1 MTVETFSQ
9 PSTHASGGM
18 HYSPPVDG
26 ENASFQILSDELA
39 ENSSLEGLL
48 TKVLSVRKLKYSKGD
63 VKLMLSDLKDVT
75 EIATKIVDQL
85 LGLNHLQLDQPK
97 DIQDVDQMTKIIK
110 ARVYKLKDAI
120 KNKKFRKHPQLLEL
134 TFLTAEE
141 FECLEHSF
149 NLNQGI
155 GSHSDSSVH
164 SDPVATCTPALVFAP
179 SPHPAPSLSPEP
191 NPHLATSPHLNPRK
205 QKPLNEI
212 KDRKYQRERS
222 EGDFLSFKEMALNQ
236 NIEVG
241 QLAGYFLQRQYYH
254 INR

>member
-1 MTVETFSQ
+1 MFAEEEEPENRDLHPQVVHMVWEDNVTVETFSQ
-9 PSTHASGGM
+9 PSTQASGGL
-18 HYSPPVDG
+18 HYSTPVDG

-155 GSHSDSSVH
+155 ESHSDSSVH
-164 SDPVATCTPALVFAP
+164 S
-179 SPHPAPSLSPEP
+179 H
-191 NPHLATSPHLNPRK
+191 
-205 QKPLNEI
+205 
-212 KDRKYQRERS
+212 
-222 EGDFLSFKEMALNQ
+222 G
-236 NIEVG
+236 
-241 QLAGYFLQRQYYH
+241 
-254 INR
+254 